1 MIEFKS
7 VSKVYN
13 NGTEALHDISMRVK
27 DGEFVFIVGS
37 SGAGKSTFL
46 KLITCEERPSSGEI
60 VLDGT
65 DISRIRK
72 GKIPFIRRKMGMVFQ
87 DFRLIDHMTV
97 YDNVAFAM
105 RVVGASSR
113 TIRKR
118 VPYMLSLVGL
128 QHKARHYPTELSGG
142 ERQRVGLARAL
153 VNNPKI
159 IIADEPTG
167 NIDPALSFE
176 IVDLLSEINRRG
188 TTVLMV
194 THEHSLVKH
203 FHKRII
209 QIHSGKIVAD
219 TNDMAESYAPP
230 EEYAARM
237 AAMEAEND
245 DDYAEYDNREPRFE
259 EPTSPA
265 ETRMP
270 PPPALEP
277 LRPEGTRSH
286 DSGSLGDAST
296 GVAAPSSLGVAPP
309 VQGNDPSL
317 HVTRPLPR
325 LHDEAPEAPITPLPL
340 YDEDDED
347 EPTLLE
353 VISHEPDY
361 EDENQPIDINAAEN
375 LPPQVGRRRK

>member
-1 MIEFKS
+1 MIEFRN

-13 NGTEALHDISMRVK
+13 NGTEALHNINLKVEK
-27 DGEFVFIVGS
+27 GEFVFIVGS

-46 KLITCEERPSSGEI
+46 KLIMCEERPNSGQII
-60 VLDGT
+60 VDGT
-65 DISRIRK
+65 DVSRIRK
-72 GKIPFIRRKMGMVFQ
+72 RKIPYIRRKMGIVFQ

-105 RVVGASSR
+105 RVVGASPR

-118 VPYMLSLVGL
+118 VPYILSLVGL
-128 QHKARHYPTELSGG
+128 QHKAKHYPTELSGG

-153 VNNPKI
+153 VNNPEL

-209 QIHSGKIVAD
+209 QIHSGQIVAD
-219 TNDMAESYAPP
+219 TADMADSYAPP
-230 EEYAARM
+230 EEYAARQ
-237 AAMEAEND
+237 AAQAEAEAQHTAPLPED
-245 DDYAEYDNREPRFE
+245 LPEPGDMPEYVPDEPEEPSQFE
-259 EPTSPA
+259 EP
-265 ETRMP
+265 
-270 PPPALEP
+270 
-277 LRPEGTRSH
+277 
-286 DSGSLGDAST
+286 
-296 GVAAPSSLGVAPP
+296 
-309 VQGNDPSL
+309 
-317 HVTRPLPR
+317 
-325 LHDEAPEAPITPLPL
+325 
-340 YDEDDED
+340 D

-353 VISHEPDY
+353 VLTPEPY
-361 EDENQPIDINAAEN
+361 YDEEEEELDIEAAEDV
-375 LPPQVGRRRK
+375 PQEIVNRRGRRGKEEDQ